1 MLQQKLKMF
10 FTWLLPNVYTWPWEF
25 NKTEW
30 QLPAAT
36 LMMWVDVNEDGN
48 LTNVGAPLKETKI
61 IYLRGG
67 NVLNLYY

>member
-1 MLQQKLKMF
+1 MF

-36 LMMWVDVNEDGN
+36 WIIWVDVNDDGN
-48 LTNVGAPLKETKI
+48 LTNVGVPL
-61 IYLRGG
+61 
-67 NVLNLYY
+67 